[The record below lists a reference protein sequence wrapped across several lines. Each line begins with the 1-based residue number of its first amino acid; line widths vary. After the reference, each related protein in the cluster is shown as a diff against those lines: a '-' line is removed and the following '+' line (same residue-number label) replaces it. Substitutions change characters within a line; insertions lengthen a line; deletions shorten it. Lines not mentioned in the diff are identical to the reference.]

1 MAELTKGISFLNPV
15 DIKGDY
21 LKKCAEYAISH
32 GIKHF
37 EIIGPTH
44 DPVKGNIDGMT
55 LYRKYSQFNNE
66 KDIEYIRYCE
76 KVVNEAL
83 DLVSAHGIKSYY
95 WHHEMEVPG
104 TFCEVYPE
112 INNVDGDV
120 EITHPRLK
128 DFLVNKLEDFFHT
141 YPKMSGIVL
150 TLHET
155 RIPILKLKNQKLGKV
170 ERVKYVTQIIYE
182 TCNRLG
188 KELIVRPFASIAQDY
203 DDLMDAYEQISTD
216 LKVCDKWSKYDWS
229 LTKPHNPFLARIKNP
244 LVVETDIFGEHF
256 GKGFLPLMLKN
267 HITEKVKYCN
277 SFGIKGYVSR
287 IDRGGYIP
295 FGSPNEV
302 NLEIMDAAVD
312 GRDVDAAIDGFFK
325 REYGEYADVVREA
338 MSGTEELQVKILY
351 ADGYEITFLS
361 LFPPF
366 FSFKRAYRIFRDDYV
381 VTPAQTEW
389 GLKKLRYDV
398 AVKEKEE
405 AIIETE
411 KKLKL
416 IESLKGRLDDEKYYS
431 LYMRFK
437 NFEMAAK
444 IFAQLTTVYYCLAR
458 YFEHNDEEAL
468 KKAYECVD
476 IMIAIDKEGFEEL
489 GKDFYFEELSFKKGY
504 AFRRYGLG
512 SDSTDP
518 RDGHVYIL
526 GQIFKKA
533 LDMEVQLKNKLLA
546 RNVTDFVIAGG
557 FSEEHHVKS
566 EPNFSAC
573 LAMEDGSCRTAGSS
587 RGSMWSVVKAH
598 GWFSYEMKVNPEVEN
613 VLTVT
618 GKGEDGNLNIDI
630 EINGEMKR
638 YHKSGEGRVDIEHR
652 FTPEEG
658 QDTVT
663 VRIDRNSASLP
674 FIYTLVMD

>member
-1 MAELTKGISFLNPV
+1 MAEITKGISFLNPV
-15 DIKGDY
+15 DVDGDY

-32 GIKHF
+32 GVKHF

-55 LYRKYSQFNNE
+55 LYRKYSQFNGE
-66 KDIEYIRYCE
+66 KDIDYIHYCE

-83 DLVSAHGIKSYY
+83 DIVSEYGIKSYY
-95 WHHEMEVPG
+95 WHHEIEVPAYF
-104 TFCEVYPE
+104 TEMYPE
-112 INNVDGDV
+112 IHNVDGDV
-120 EITHPRLK
+120 EITHPILK
-128 DFLVNKLEDFFHT
+128 DFLVNKVEDFFHT
-141 YPKMSGIVL
+141 YPNMSGIVL

-170 ERVKYVTQIIYE
+170 ERVKYVTEILYE
-182 TCNRLG
+182 TCKRLG

-203 DDLMDAYEQISTD
+203 DDLMNAYEQISSE

-229 LTKPHNPFLARIKNP
+229 LTRPHNPFLARIKNP
-244 LVVETDIFGEHF
+244 LVVETDIFGEYF

-267 HITEKVKYCN
+267 HIIEKVKYCN
-277 SFGIKGYVSR
+277 SFGIEGYVSR

-295 FGSPNEV
+295 FGTPNEV

-312 GRDVDAAIDGFFK
+312 GRDIDAAIDGFFR
-325 REYGEYADVVREA
+325 REYGEYGDIVKEA
-338 MSGTEELQVKILY
+338 MSGTEEIQVKILY
-351 ADGYEITFLS
+351 ADGHELGYLS
-361 LFPPF
+361 LFPPLF
-366 FSFKRAYRIFRDDYV
+366 MMKRWYSIFRDDFVLSPQDIEY
-381 VTPAQTEW
+381 
-389 GLKKLRYDV
+389 GLSNLRYDV
-398 AVKEKEE
+398 VVKEKAE
-405 AIIETE
+405 AIAETE

-416 IESLKGRLDDEKYYS
+416 IESLKGKLDDEKYYS

-444 IFAQLTTVYYCLAR
+444 IFAQLTTVYHFLAR

-468 KKAYECVD
+468 KNAYECVD
-476 IMIAIDKEGFEEL
+476 IMVALDKEGFDSL
-489 GKDFYFEELSFKKGY
+489 GNDFYFEALSFKKG
-504 AFRRYGLG
+504 APFRKYGLG

-518 RDGHVYIL
+518 RDGHVYLL

-533 LDMEVQLKNKLLA
+533 LDMEVETRRKLLA

-557 FSEEHHVKS
+557 FSEEHHAKS
-566 EPNFSAC
+566 EGNFSAC
-573 LAMEDGSCRTAGSS
+573 LTMEDGSCRTAGSS
-587 RGSMWSVVKAH
+587 RGSMWSVVKTH
-598 GWFSYEMKVNPEVEN
+598 GWFSYEMKVKPGEEN

-618 GKGEDGNLNIDI
+618 GKGQDGNLSIDI

-638 YHKSGEGRVDIEHR
+638 YSKSGEGLVDIEHR
-652 FTPEEG
+652 FMPMEG

-663 VRIDRNSASLP
+663 VRIDRNSSSLP